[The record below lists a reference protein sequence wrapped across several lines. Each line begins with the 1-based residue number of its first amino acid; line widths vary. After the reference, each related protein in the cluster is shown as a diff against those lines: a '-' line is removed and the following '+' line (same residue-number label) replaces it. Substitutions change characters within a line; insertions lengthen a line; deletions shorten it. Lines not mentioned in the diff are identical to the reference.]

1 MTKTKR
7 LILLCSLYL
16 LSSATWSQTFYLSN
30 QGDDAAD
37 GLSQQSAWQHMSR
50 LNTALRDQQIKAG
63 DSVLFQRGSVFY
75 GEIFSDRVQGEPNQR
90 VTFSDYGDALA
101 ALPRVTGNVAINQ
114 WTATTINDKSTCV
127 ADSGNLQDLNAEKGQ
142 YGSYN
147 INDMIADKV
156 QTTPTY
162 LYFDGQLQDLARYP
176 NRGQFLFMGDKT
188 KGKIILDPELSAV
201 PQRAKWI
208 GAIAVIRDSNWT
220 YTQSPVASIGQ
231 DSLTLQHSIL
241 ESLAP
246 NNGYF
251 LQGKLAG
258 LDAPNEWFLDTQARK
273 IYFTPPD
280 SVSCEQLDNRVQVTV
295 FERAMSV
302 HQYTT
307 IENLMFDGYS
317 NKVLHLNSRSA
328 QIELKNNIFTRSLK
342 AVFGSGTSEI
352 VITGNLFRDIL
363 DSAIVFWPTQQ
374 TTIEDN
380 LFLNIGLS
388 PQAPGEY
395 NAIQLGSNEPETS
408 YSHRIVNNHIKNV
421 GYSGIM
427 FRVGSNQAGKE
438 SVIERNIIEHALST
452 LADGGSIYL
461 EDSNG
466 VLIRDNLLLN
476 ARGNKT
482 SWKRGQGFFPQT
494 AFAFGFAL
502 YTSNNHNSQ
511 YLNNTVINHD
521 DGFHATGS
529 VRNNI
534 LKNNTFYAN
543 REQQAK
549 IGMGKATDNL
559 GYQVTHNIFYNTDP
573 IQYSLRQNAP
583 QQAWH
588 YGQFDYNYYNHP
600 YDNDFYALGGK
611 SNETENFY
619 YGGVQLFRW
628 TDQEPYNY
636 FYNFETWQQL
646 DDNDQHSKTDLQ
658 KWSVIKV
665 NDALY
670 EMDSPISENLIKN
683 PDFETGIEPWEVSGG
698 KIEAA
703 TKLDGQALKVIN
715 GHQSYFVRINNGEAL
730 PLQQDGYYMLR
741 FSIEREAEAAIQV
754 GIYNRVSQY
763 SSKPALSRV
772 YRLPSGKKRF
782 DYQHLFKM
790 QAVSE
795 DMRLFFYMQQD
806 DPDYWLDNVSLQQV
820 NLRPAMP
827 ATERSKIFINPYAE
841 SRQYDLGGLPYRDLD
856 GNAVANQIDIAP
868 FSSKILVRTDASNE
882 RPAALSA
889 PQLRLTQK
897 QRVAVLGW
905 EVIVNATNYRL
916 YYAQSAKQVGFID
929 VGILT
934 HGIFDLPAN
943 TKLYIAIQAMNA
955 AGNSVLSNIEYI
967 DLR

>member
-1 MTKTKR
+1 MTRIKR
-7 LILLCSLYL
+7 LILLCGLFLFSNL
-16 LSSATWSQTFYLSN
+16 AWSQTFYLSN
-30 QGDDAAD
+30 QGSDTAD
-37 GLSQQSAWQHMSR
+37 GLSPQTAWQHLSR
-50 LNTALRDQQIKAG
+50 LNTALRDQQIQAG
-63 DSVLFQRGSVFY
+63 DSVLFERGSVFY
-75 GEIFSDRVQGEPNQR
+75 GEIFSDRVKGDPNQR
-90 VTFSDYGDALA
+90 VTFSDYGDTLA
-101 ALPRVTGNVAINQ
+101 ALPKITGNVPINQ
-114 WTATTINDKSTCV
+114 WTATTINGKSTCV
-127 ADSGNLQDLNAEKGQ
+127 ADSGNLQDLDAEKGQ

-147 INDMIADKV
+147 INDMIAGKV

-176 NRGQFLFMGDKT
+176 NRGQFLFMGDNT
-188 KGKIILDPELSAV
+188 KGKIILDPELNTV
-201 PQRAKWI
+201 PQRAKWV
-208 GAIAVIRDSNWT
+208 GAIAVTRDSNWT
-220 YTQSPVASIGQ
+220 YTQSPVASINH
-231 DSLTLQHSIL
+231 DSLTLEHSIL

-258 LDAPNEWFLDTQARK
+258 LDAPHEWFLDAAARK
-273 IYFTPPD
+273 IYFTPPASIRCD
-280 SVSCEQLDNRVQVTV
+280 QLDNRVQVTV

-307 IENLMFDGYS
+307 IENLHFDGYS
-317 NKVLHLNSRSA
+317 DRILHLNSRSA
-328 QIELKNNIFTRSLK
+328 QIYLKNNIFTRSLK
-342 AVFGSGTSEI
+342 AAFGSGTTEV
-352 VITGNLFRDIL
+352 VITGNVFRDIL
-363 DSAIVFWPTQQ
+363 DSALRFWPTQQ

-388 PQAPGEY
+388 PQAAGEY
-395 NAIQLGSNEPETS
+395 NAILLGANEPETS
-408 YSHRIVNNHIKNV
+408 HSHRIVNNHIKNV
-421 GYSGIM
+421 GYSGIV

-438 SVIERNIIEHALST
+438 SIIERNIIEHALST

-476 ARGNKT
+476 AYGDKA

-534 LKNNTFYAN
+534 LKNNTFYGN

-549 IGMGKATDNL
+549 MGMGKATDNL

-583 QQAWH
+583 QKAWH

-600 YDNDFYALGGK
+600 YNNNFYALGGK
-611 SNETENFY
+611 SNEAENFY
-619 YGGVQLFRW
+619 YAGVQLYRW

-636 FYNFETWQQL
+636 FYNFNGWQQL
-646 DDNDQHSKTDLQ
+646 DGNDQHSKTDLQ
-658 KWSVIKV
+658 KWSVIKI
-665 NDALY
+665 DDILY
-670 EMDSPISENLIKN
+670 EMDSPITGNLIKN
-683 PDFETGIEPWEVSGG
+683 ADFETGISPWEVSGG
-698 KIEAA
+698 QIE
-703 TKLDGQALKVIN
+703 TTTQLDGQALKVIN
-715 GHQSYFVRINNGEAL
+715 SHQSYFVRVNNGEPL

-741 FSIEREAEAAIQV
+741 FSIKREAEANIQV
-754 GIYNRVSQY
+754 GIYNRVNQY

-782 DYQHLFKM
+782 DYQYLFKM
-790 QAVSE
+790 QAISE
-795 DMRLFFYMQQD
+795 DMRLFFYMEQD

-827 ATERSKIFINPYAE
+827 ATERSKIFINPYPEA
-841 SRQYDLGGLPYRDLD
+841 RQYNLGGLPYRDLD
-856 GNAVANQIDIAP
+856 GNTVSGKIEVAP
-868 FSSKILVRTDASNE
+868 FSSQILVRTDASNK

-897 QRVAVLGW
+897 LRTVVLGW
-905 EVIVNATNYRL
+905 EAIANATNYRL
-916 YYAQSAKQVGFID
+916 YYAQNAEQINFID
-929 VGILT
+929 VGTLT

-943 TKLYIAIQAMNA
+943 TKLYVAIQAMNEM
-955 AGNSVLSNIEYI
+955 GNSALSNVEYI
-967 DLR
+967 DLQ